1 MQAGSKP
8 GMTDNFLDKVY
19 RVSGNDGMRDLYNS
33 WADKYDQDILET
45 GYATP
50 ARVALALSAELS
62 ERDAPILDFGCGT
75 GLSGSALVEAGFT
88 RIDGTDLSGEMLNV
102 ARKKQIYSEL
112 WETDPS
118 SPLPVKPG
126 KYRAVTAIGVI
137 SVGGAPAS
145 VYDDLLQ
152 ILAPG
157 DLLAFSLNDQS
168 MAMEDYGGRI
178 KRSIADGDVSV
189 RSEAY
194 GPHLQ
199 AHGENSGSTV
209 YVLERL

>member
-1 MQAGSKP
+1 
-8 GMTDNFLDKVY
+8 MTDNFLDKVY
-19 RVSGNDGMRDLYNS
+19 RVSGNDGMRDLYNA
-33 WADKYDQDILET
+33 WAGKYDQDLLET

-50 ARVALALSAELS
+50 ARVAAALSAELP
-62 ERDAPILDFGCGT
+62 EKDAPILDFGCGT
-75 GLSGSALVEAGFT
+75 GLSGAALAEAGFT
-88 RIDGTDLSGEMLNV
+88 RIDGTDLSGEMLAM
-102 ARKKQIYSEL
+102 ARQKKIYNKL
-112 WETDPS
+112 WETDPAV
-118 SPLPVKPG
+118 PLPVRPG
-126 KYRAVTAIGVI
+126 DYRAVTAIGVI

-145 VYDDLLQ
+145 VYDDLLA

-168 MAMEDYGGRI
+168 MAMDEYGGRLQ
-178 KRSIADGDVSV
+178 RSVSDGEVAI

>member
-1 MQAGSKP
+1 
-8 GMTDNFLDKVY
+8 MTDNYLDKVY
-19 RVSGNDGMRDLYNS
+19 RVSGTDGMRDLYNA
-33 WADKYDQDILET
+33 WAGKYDQDILET

-50 ARVALALSAELS
+50 ARVAAALSAELP
-62 ERDAPILDFGCGT
+62 EKDAPILDFGCGT
-75 GLSGSALVEAGFT
+75 GLSGAALAEAGFT
-88 RIDGTDLSGEMLNV
+88 RIDGTDLSGEMLAM
-102 ARKKQIYSEL
+102 ARQKKIYNKL
-112 WETDPS
+112 WETDPAV
-118 SPLPVKPG
+118 PLPVRPG
-126 KYRAVTAIGVI
+126 DYRAVTAIGVI

-145 VYDDLLQ
+145 VYDDLLA

-168 MAMEDYGGRI
+168 MAMDEYGGRLQ
-178 KRSIADGDVSV
+178 RSVFDGDVAI

>member
-1 MQAGSKP
+1 
-8 GMTDNFLDKVY
+8 MTDNFLDKVY
-19 RVSGNDGMRDLYNS
+19 RVSGNDGMRDLYNA
-33 WADKYDQDILET
+33 WAGKYDQDILKT

-50 ARVALALSAELS
+50 RRVAEALAAVLPDK
-62 ERDAPILDFGCGT
+62 DAPILDFGCGT
-75 GLSGSALVEAGFT
+75 GLSGAALAEAGFT
-88 RIDGTDLSGEMLNV
+88 QIDGTDLSGEMLAV
-102 ARKKQIYSEL
+102 ARNKGIYNRL

-118 SPLPVKPG
+118 VPLPVRPG
-126 KYRAVTAIGVI
+126 DYRAVTAIGVI

-145 VYDDLLQ
+145 VYDDLLA

-168 MAMEDYGGRI
+168 MAMDEYGGRLQ
-178 KRSIADGDVSV
+178 RSVSDGNVAI